1 MTAGTASLYGFRNPR
16 AETHTPIQHEL
27 ATPAL
32 KAVLTPCGLFLLTKD
47 SSQRGRSPGQRAP
60 GATRP
65 GAEGRGQQAL

>member
-1 MTAGTASLYGFRNPR
+1 MTAGTASLYGFRNPH

-47 SSQRGRSPGQRAP
+47 SSQRGRSPG
-60 GATRP
+60 
-65 GAEGRGQQAL
+65 